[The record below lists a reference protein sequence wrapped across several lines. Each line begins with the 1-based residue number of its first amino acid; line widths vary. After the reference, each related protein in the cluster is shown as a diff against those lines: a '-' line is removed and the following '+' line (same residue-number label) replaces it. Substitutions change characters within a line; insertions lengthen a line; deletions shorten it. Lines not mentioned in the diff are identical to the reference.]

1 MEIRIKDIRENYGLS
16 QFEMAEKM
24 NISQPTYARFERQ
37 TTKIDLNRLEI
48 FSKVIGMTL
57 IDVITFPEKYI
68 SIRDIGKE
76 INRKEPEVVVQIKVF
91 ESKRAEILKTI
102 FGENVEILN
111 T

>member
-1 MEIRIKDIRENYGLS
+1 MEIRIKEIREKYGLS
-16 QFEMAEKM
+16 QFEMADKM

-37 TTKIDLNRLEI
+37 RTKIDLHRLET
-48 FSKVIGMTL
+48 FARTLGMNL
-57 IDVITFPEKYI
+57 IDVITFPDRYI
-68 SIRDIGKE
+68 SIREIGKE

>member
-1 MEIRIKDIRENYGLS
+1 MEIRIKEIREKQGFS

-37 TTKIDLNRLEI
+37 RTKIDLHRLEVFAKI
-48 FSKVIGMTL
+48 VNMSL
-57 IDVITFPEKYI
+57 IDVITFPDKYL
-68 SIRDIGKE
+68 SIKDIGKE

-91 ESKRAEILKTI
+91 ESKRAEILKSI